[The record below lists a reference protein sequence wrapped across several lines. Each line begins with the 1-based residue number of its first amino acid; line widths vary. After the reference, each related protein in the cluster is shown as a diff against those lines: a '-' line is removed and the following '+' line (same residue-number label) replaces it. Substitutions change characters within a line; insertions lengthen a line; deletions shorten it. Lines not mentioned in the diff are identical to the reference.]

1 MSKSSYWRQ
10 FFPFFDLRQY
20 PSGSI
25 SRDSMAALGVA
36 FLGVP
41 QGVAY
46 ALIAGLPPVMGLYA
60 ATIPTIIGSL
70 MRSSRHVVTG
80 PTNAVSLL
88 VGATVAAHVGHDPAT
103 MAITLAFMVGVMQ
116 LVAGLMRLGSIVY
129 YISSPV
135 VLGYITGAGLLI
147 AVGQLHNI
155 TATEPGTGS
164 VPMRI
169 YGWLTEAANLD
180 SLSVTMALATAIS
193 ILIFRRIGRR
203 LPGAII
209 TLGAATLLTKVFAL
223 DEAGLKVVRD
233 LSPISGRLPPLTLP
247 DMSMVSMLTPA
258 AVAIT
263 VLSLVESTSV
273 ARSIAG
279 RSGQKLNL
287 SAEFTGEGLANL
299 AASICGGY
307 PTTGSLSRSALN
319 EREGARSRL
328 AGVFSGILVLLAIL
342 SLGPLINYT
351 PIAALAG
358 LLMVVAAGLIDV
370 QHIRRVIASHLGD
383 RLSFFA
389 TMAGTLFLH
398 LDQAIYL
405 GVGISIITF
414 LRRARLLAIRDLV
427 IDSNGRLREV
437 SGRNRKRESHGFT
450 QPGVRYCTH
459 IHVLNLEG
467 SMFFGASGE
476 LETALDDV
484 LVNKDIQVI
493 ILRLKRIRH
502 LDITSID
509 TLLRVVAQLQR
520 EGRHCLLVGMRG
532 GNVRYLQQ
540 VGAIETLGEEN
551 LFPSQ
556 PTYWFVALEDALTRA
571 LELIQKGDTQEI
583 DSPYGEWLQTRGVS

>member
-1 MSKSSYWRQ
+1 MSTTSSWRQ
-10 FFPFFDLRQY
+10 FLPFVDLRDY
-20 PSGSI
+20 KPASLP
-25 SRDSMAALGVA
+25 RDAMAALGVA

-88 VGATVAAHVGHDPAT
+88 VGATVATHVGEDPAT
-103 MAITLAFMVGVMQ
+103 MAITLALMVGLMQ
-116 LVAGLMRLGSIVY
+116 LIAGLLRLGSIVY
-129 YISSPV
+129 YISSTV

-155 TATEPGTGS
+155 TATEPGTGA

-169 YGWLTEAANLD
+169 YSWLTGLGEVD
-180 SLSVTMALATAIS
+180 PLSVAMAIS
-193 ILIFRRIGRR
+193 TAGVILILRRISRR
-203 LPGAII
+203 LPGAI
-209 TLGAATLLTKVFAL
+209 LALAGATVMTRVLSL

-233 LSPISGRLPPLTLP
+233 LSPISGSLPSLTMP
-247 DMSMVSMLTPA
+247 DVTLFSMLMPA

-299 AASICGGY
+299 ASSFFGGY

-319 EREGARSRL
+319 EREGAQSRL
-328 AGVFSGILVLLAIL
+328 AGVASGVLVLMAIL

-370 QHIRRVIASHLGD
+370 PHIRRITSSHLGD

-389 TMAGTLFLH
+389 TIAGTLFLH

-405 GVGISIITF
+405 GVGISLIAF

-427 IDSNGRLREV
+427 IDANGRLREV
-437 SGRNRKRESHGFT
+437 SSRSRQRTKDGFS
-450 QPGVRYCTH
+450 QAGVRYCSH

-476 LETALDDV
+476 LATALDEV
-484 LVNKDIQVI
+484 LENSNIKVI

-509 TLLRVVAQLQR
+509 TLLSVVDQLQR
-520 EGRHCLLVGMRG
+520 EGRHCLLVGMRS
-532 GNVRYLQQ
+532 GNVRYLEQ
-540 VGAIETLGEEN
+540 VGAMDTLGEEN

-556 PTYWFVALEDALTRA
+556 PTHWFVALEDALTRA
-571 LELIQKGDTQEI
+571 LELIERDGLHEHR
-583 DSPYGEWLQTRGVS
+583 SPYSEWLQTRGVS